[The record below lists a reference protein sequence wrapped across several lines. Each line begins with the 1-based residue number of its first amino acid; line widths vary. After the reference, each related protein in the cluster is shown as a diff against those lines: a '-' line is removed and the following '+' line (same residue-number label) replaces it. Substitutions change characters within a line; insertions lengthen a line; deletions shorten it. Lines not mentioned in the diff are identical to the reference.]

1 MGNIK
6 QLKKEDKDTEENKMV
21 KKSLDFV
28 FLIGGEAG
36 QGIQSTGQILTK
48 TIVKNGFHVFA
59 DQDFESRIRGG
70 HNYFRIR
77 VSDKPVQ
84 AIKEEIDFVIALNA
98 ETVALHQSELKSE
111 GTLIYDTK
119 ITEKLSYL
127 GPNHFGVPF
136 EKLAKEQAGN
146 QITKNTVALGAT
158 AAFVQLDLTSLAS
171 VLKRTFRNKEKKV
184 ISSNLVAAKVG
195 YKYVIEQLKKQIT
208 QTFTS
213 KQKNSNIL
221 LNGVEA
227 VALGALASDCRFMSG
242 YPMTPSSGILQYFAS
257 KSRDLGV
264 VFEHAEDEIAALN
277 MIIGAS
283 YAGVRSM
290 TATSGGGFSLMVEA
304 LSLSGMT
311 ETPVVIVLGQRP
323 GPATGLPTRTEQ
335 GELNFAIHAGHGM
348 FPRVVFAPSTIDECF
363 FLTSKAFNLA
373 ENYQI
378 PVIILTDQYIGD
390 SYVTANSFDLSQV
403 KINRGEFVSKKEL
416 LKIGKYKYMRHKLT
430 PSGVS
435 PRVQPGTKNAL
446 VVTDSDEHTQ
456 EGHITESAN
465 VRNKM
470 VEKRLKKLEGLRKE
484 IASPKSIGH
493 KTATTVFVSWGS
505 TFGALK
511 EAVDIL
517 NSQGRSVRMIHF
529 SEIWPFPANTFIKQL
544 GDFKEIIVVESNAS
558 GQMANLIAKET
569 GLTKQKKILRYDG
582 RPITP
587 KYIIENIKGGT
598 F

>member
-1 MGNIK
+1 ME
-6 QLKKEDKDTEENKMV
+6 KKK
-21 KKSLDFV
+21 LDFV

-48 TIVKNGFHVFA
+48 TIAKNGFHVFA

-70 HNYFRIR
+70 HNFFRIR
-77 VSDKPVQ
+77 VSDKPIL
-84 AIKEEIDFVIALNA
+84 AIKEELDFVIALNA
-98 ETVALHQSELKSE
+98 ETVNLHQGEVKSK
-111 GTLIYDTK
+111 GIVIYDSK
-119 ITEKLSYL
+119 IAEKLSDL
-127 GPNHFGVPF
+127 GSNHFGIPF
-136 EKLAKEQAGN
+136 EKLAVEKAGN
-146 QITKNTVALGAT
+146 QITKNIVALGST
-158 AAFVQLDLTSLAS
+158 AAFVQLDLTSLES
-171 VLKRTFRNKEKKV
+171 VLKSIFRNKEKKV
-184 ISSNLVAAKVG
+184 ISSNLIAAKAG
-195 YKYVIEQLKKQIT
+195 YKYVTDQFKEKNNQS
-208 QTFTS
+208 FAS
-213 KQKNSNIL
+213 KQKHSNIL

-227 VALGALASDCRFMSG
+227 VALGALASDCKFMSG

-257 KSRDLGV
+257 KSIDMGV

-277 MIIGAS
+277 MVIGAS

-323 GPATGLPTRTEQ
+323 GPATGFPTRTEQ

-348 FPRVVFAPSTIDECF
+348 FPRVVFAPSTIEECF

-373 ENYQI
+373 EKYQI
-378 PVIILTDQYIGD
+378 PVILLTDQYIGD
-390 SYVTANSFDLSQV
+390 SYSTTKSFDLSQV
-403 KINRGEFVSKKEL
+403 KIERGEFVSKKEL
-416 LKIGKYKYMRHKLT
+416 LKIGKYKYMRHELT

-435 PRVQPGTKNAL
+435 ARVQPGTKNAL

-456 EGHITESAN
+456 EGHITESAD

-484 IASPKSIGH
+484 IVPPKTFGP
-493 KTATTVFVSWGS
+493 KMATTVFVSWGS

-511 EAVDIL
+511 ETVKL
-517 NSQGRSVRMIHF
+517 FNSKGKLVRMIHF
-529 SEIWPFPANTFIKQL
+529 SEIWPFPKRAFLNQL
-544 GDFKEIIVVESNAS
+544 KDFKELIVVESNAT

-569 GLTKQKKILRYDG
+569 GLTNQKKLLRYDG

-587 KYIIENIKGGT
+587 KYIIENMKGGSL
-598 F
+598 